1 MGDLAQRSGEP
12 GPSSRAALKAPSFVR
27 GEAIPHGPSKARK
40 TRRHDRMFSGQL
52 EQQSMPSPVTAVE
65 EYGLT
70 TSEKEVLDLAARGYQ
85 NAEIAQHRHVSVGTV
100 KAQMHSIFEKLGTRN
115 RFEAA
120 LLYRIALSV
129 DLDEQ
134 RRAEEGEFDF
144 SWLNQVA
151 LTMERWP
158 KGHVLFH
165 QGDLGDKL
173 YYITQGRVRLKEKK
187 NVIMGPRELFGEIA
201 VFTPAHRRTFTA
213 VCETDVRVLTMTREQ
228 VRRCYRVYPQFAI
241 YILFSI
247 IRRLMADLT

>member
-1 MGDLAQRSGEP
+1 
-12 GPSSRAALKAPSFVR
+12 
-27 GEAIPHGPSKARK
+27 
-40 TRRHDRMFSGQL
+40 MFSAQF

-70 TSEKEVLDLAARGYQ
+70 ASEKEVLELAARGYQ

-151 LTMERWP
+151 LSTERWP
-158 KGHVLFH
+158 KGHVLFQ

-187 NVIMGPRELFGEIA
+187 NVIMGPRDLFGEIA
-201 VFTPAHRRTFTA
+201 VFTDGHRRTFTA
-213 VCETDVRVLTMTREQ
+213 VCETNVNLLTMTREQ

-247 IRRLMADLT
+247 IRRLMADRS

>member
-1 MGDLAQRSGEP
+1 MGNLDQRSGGRAP
-12 GPSSRAALKAPSFVR
+12 ATAAKASVLARGPAMVAKS
-27 GEAIPHGPSKARK
+27 
-40 TRRHDRMFSGQL
+40 RRHDRMPQAQL
-52 EQQSMPSPVTAVE
+52 EQQSMPSPITAVE

-70 TSEKEVLDLAARGYQ
+70 ASEKGVLDLAARGYQ
-85 NAEIAQHRHVSVGTV
+85 NSEIAQRRHVSVGTV

-158 KGHVLFH
+158 KWHVLFQ
-165 QGDLGDKL
+165 QGEPGEKL
-173 YYITQGRVRLKEKK
+173 YYITQGNIRLKEKK
-187 NVIMGPRELFGEIA
+187 NVIMGPRDLFGEIA
-201 VFTPAHRRTFTA
+201 VFTPGHRLTFTA
-213 VCETDVRVLTMTREQ
+213 ICETDVRVLTMTREQ

-247 IRRLMADLT
+247 IRRLMADRT

>member
-1 MGDLAQRSGEP
+1 
-12 GPSSRAALKAPSFVR
+12 
-27 GEAIPHGPSKARK
+27 
-40 TRRHDRMFSGQL
+40 
-52 EQQSMPSPVTAVE
+52 MPSPVTAVE

-85 NAEIAQHRHVSVGTV
+85 NAEIAQHRQVSVGTV

-120 LLYRIALSV
+120 LLYRVALSV

-165 QGDLGDKL
+165 QGDSGDKL
-173 YYITQGRVRLKEKK
+173 YYITQGSVRLKEKK
-187 NVIMGPRELFGEIA
+187 NAIMRPRELFGEIA
-201 VFTPAHRRTFTA
+201 VFTQAHRRTFTA
-213 VCETDVRVLTMTREQ
+213 VCETNVNVLTMTREQ

-247 IRRLMADLT
+247 IRRLMADRT